1 MINNETIKA
10 AMAEAKMNAV
20 MVMGEVEDWDN
31 QDAVNAGRAISK
43 ADSTGN
49 AVMAANA
56 DRLSEVWINKN
67 ETAAMAII
75 SRRIAKR
82 AKLAAAPMS
91 DTAAKMSRMED

>member
-1 MINNETIKA
+1 MITNETIKA

-20 MVMGEVEDWDN
+20 MVLGEVEDWSN
-31 QDAVNAGRAISK
+31 QDAVAAGRAISK

-49 AVMAANA
+49 AVHAANA

-82 AKLAAAPMS
+82 AAMADAPMS